1 MPDRKPADQYG
12 DKKREHQG
20 SLNPHERLLKK
31 SAIKKKTHPKH
42 QSKKI

>member
-12 DKKREHQG
+12 DKKCEHQG

-31 SAIKKKTHPKH
+31 SAIKEETHSKL
-42 QSKKI
+42 QNKKI